1 MYLYVNIKPNDQ
13 AQITR
18 TRIEPSDKHEL
29 HRYLVQFRRKTY
41 HYRWRE

>member
-13 AQITR
+13 AQIT
-18 TRIEPSDKHEL
+18 PNDKHEL